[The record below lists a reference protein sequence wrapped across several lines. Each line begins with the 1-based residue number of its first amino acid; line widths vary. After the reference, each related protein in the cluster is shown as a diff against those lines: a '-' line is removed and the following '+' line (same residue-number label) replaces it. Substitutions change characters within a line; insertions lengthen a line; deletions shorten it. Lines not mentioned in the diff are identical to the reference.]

1 MKRKSITIPQEV
13 KVTMEVLSGSQV
25 IQSKTSYREEKEN
38 AVEMLSMVPSPSSTY
53 SIFFFEVFDCE
64 S

>member
-13 KVTMEVLSGSQV
+13 KVTMVVLSGSQV

-53 SIFFFEVFDCE
+53 SIFFFKVFDCE